1 MSSELRVR
9 AIIQRSSF
17 FNNVNSELEARPSKL
32 KLKNMFGINK
42 ENAQGQVTELVE
54 KLKSQAGLN
63 DEQAKKVIETI
74 KDFVVDKYPMLS
86 GAVNNIFGNK

>member
-1 MSSELRVR
+1 
-9 AIIQRSSF
+9 
-17 FNNVNSELEARPSKL
+17 
-32 KLKNMFGINK
+32 MFGINK
-42 ENAQGQVTELVE
+42 DNAQGQVTELVE

-86 GAVNNIFGNK
+86 GAVNNIFGIK